1 MADIIIEGKNEEAF
15 EAVLQAFSTITG
27 NDVVP
32 MSNWS
37 VEPDD
42 STKTVQIG
50 AKVHVPSGQRSGIR
64 DRVADYLETMIE
76 QNRLQAEKV
85 IIGTKSKPNK
95 AQFDLVIRY
104 ELDVFDQKGEVRTEK
119 QRKPQVIRIEIKPEN
134 TGGARGG
141 SDNTTIQEFALAVF
155 LAIRYQKGSDLV
167 FGSNDADLCLGE
179 NDYVYGLSMVD
190 GRNKPTSNQIIELDS
205 TWKRSCVEGAN
216 EIAKTVNGSGWR
228 FLRGDIKLDDGAIK
242 EAYKRCR
249 NEPVKSG
256 LADENKWNPS
266 DIWMVKDGQQDT
278 LVQLLNNEGTIDC
291 LNNFISLAF
300 SIDSFENK
308 SGKNVPARSLI
319 GISLKK
325 LGRSVTLKIMNPV
338 GRAQLQKAQGIVFNK
353 NASVSFLTSFSAMDV
368 YLMYGTGG
376 RDNSFQCRNF
386 AGGSSGDW
394 KLELQ
399 GPAAAQGKVQ
409 GKVARDLLDAAGFIN
424 IPQESVDDRF
434 TGECRSSTEREARN
448 TYENKKGKK
457 MTNPQ
462 KELTDE
468 IYKLLKKYTAKG
480 FSTKTDDEIDMK
492 IAISMKDASWR
503 FSKISGLR
511 MLDWLCTIGAGR
523 SSRAMKELY
532 LYASSQTEKS
542 SVHYKLY

>member
-167 FGSNDADLCLGE
+167 FGSNDADLCLDE

-190 GRNKPTSNQIIELDS
+190 GRNKPTSDQIIELDS

-216 EIAKTVNGSGWR
+216 KIANTVKGSGWR
-228 FLRGDIKLDDGAIK
+228 FLRGDTQLDDGAIK
-242 EAYKRCR
+242 EAYKKCR

>member
-85 IIGTKSKPNK
+85 ILGTKSKPNK

>member
-167 FGSNDADLCLGE
+167 FGSNDADLCLDE

-228 FLRGDIKLDDGAIK
+228 FLRGDTKLDDGAIK

-448 TYENKKGKK
+448 TYENKKGKR

-462 KELTDE
+462 KELTNE

-523 SSRAMKELY
+523 ASRAMKELY